1 MEEAELFM
9 QTVTSTKAI
18 GRMIRLTVMECTH
31 TWTEPLT
38 RVNGRMICRK
48 AKGLRN
54 GLMDPTMMAFI
65 VRAKNMARGDLCGL
79 MAPSMMESSTK
90 IIFMA
95 KELIVMLIKNNI
107 LALGY

>member
-1 MEEAELFM
+1 
-9 QTVTSTKAI
+9 
-18 GRMIRLTVMECTH
+18 
-31 TWTEPLT
+31 
-38 RVNGRMICRK
+38 
-48 AKGLRN
+48 
-54 GLMDPTMMAFI
+54 MMAFI